1 MKNWDPVRVGFFLA
15 LRGVRRS
22 SKWTNLLIIAVMA
35 LTFLNLVVVSGIL
48 VGLIEGVV
56 KTIRTHYISDILISN
71 KLENNFI
78 ERTPFILSV
87 LENIPEI
94 AAVTPRSVASGV
106 VEADYKII
114 RRASEIGNRAGT
126 SIAGID
132 PEVEDAVTNLSKL
145 IIVGEYLTPTD
156 YDQVLVGAL
165 LLKKYLNVDS
175 QSFQAL
181 DNVDVGSTIRVTVE
195 GSVREVKVKGI
206 VRSKA
211 DEIDRRVFFI
221 NRQLRPMIGRED
233 YNADEIAIKLKP
245 GADPDTIRD
254 LIIAQGIDRYAR
266 VQTYEDAEPK
276 FVKDMKQT
284 FALLGNIISSIGLV
298 VASITIFIVIFI
310 NAITRRKYI
319 GILKGI
325 GVSGRTIEISYIFQ
339 AIFYAVIGTT
349 IGIVIVYGGLQPY
362 LLAHPINF
370 PFSDGILVVT
380 PLGTVVRALI
390 LFIATVISGYIPA
403 RLVVR
408 GNTLDAILGRK

>member
-1 MKNWDPVRVGFFLA
+1 MSNLNPVRVGFFLA
-15 LRGVRRS
+15 GRQVRRA
-22 SKWTNLLIIAVMA
+22 SKWTNLLIIIVMA

-56 KTIRTHYISDILISN
+56 KTIRTRYTSDILISN

-87 LENIPEI
+87 LDDIPEI
-94 AAVTPRSVASGV
+94 AAISARSVEGGT

-132 PEVEDAVTNLSKL
+132 PEREDAVTGLSQL
-145 IIVGEYLTPTD
+145 VIAGEYLTPTD

-181 DNVDVGSTIRVTVE
+181 DNVDVGSTIRVTVD
-195 GSVREVKVKGI
+195 GSVREVRVKGI
-206 VRSKA
+206 IKSKA

-221 NRQLRPMIGRED
+221 TNQLRPMIGRED

-245 GADPDTIRD
+245 GADPVAIRD

-284 FALLGNIISSIGLV
+284 FGLLGNIISSIGLV

-339 AIFYAVIGTT
+339 AIFYALVGTA
-349 IGIVIVYGGLQPY
+349 IGIIIVYAGLKPY

-380 PLGTVVRALI
+380 PLGTFVRALI
-390 LFIATVISGYIPA
+390 LFIATLISGYIPA
-403 RLVVR
+403 RLVVS
-408 GNTLDAILGRK
+408 GNTLDAILGRN

>member
-1 MKNWDPVRVGFFLA
+1 MSNLTPVRVGFFLA
-15 LRGVRRS
+15 LRGVRRANR
-22 SKWTNLLIIAVMA
+22 WTNLLIILVMA
-35 LTFLNLVVVSGIL
+35 LTYLNLVVVSGIL
-48 VGLIEGVV
+48 VGLIEGIV
-56 KTIRTHYISDILISN
+56 KTIRTHYTSDILISN

-87 LENIPEI
+87 LKNVPEI
-94 AAVTPRSVASGV
+94 AAMSPRSVASGV

-114 RRASEIGNRAGT
+114 RKASEIGNRAGT
-126 SIAGID
+126 SIVGID
-132 PEVEDAVTNLSKL
+132 PEAEDAVTNLSEL
-145 IIVGEYLTPTD
+145 IIAGEYLTPTD
-156 YDQVLVGAL
+156 YDHVLVGAL
-165 LLKKYLNVDS
+165 LLKKYLNVES
-175 QSFQAL
+175 QSFQVL
-181 DNVDVGSTIRVTVE
+181 ENVDVGSTIRVTVE

-221 NRQLRPMIGRED
+221 NGQLRPMIGRED
-233 YNADEIAIKLKP
+233 YNADEIAIKLQEN
-245 GADPDTIRD
+245 ADPNTIRD
-254 LIIAQGIDRYAR
+254 LIIAQGVDRYAR
-266 VQTYEDAEPK
+266 VQTYDDAEPK

-284 FALLGNIISSIGLV
+284 FALLGNLISSVGLV

-325 GVSGRTIEISYIFQ
+325 GVSGQTIEISYIFQ
-339 AIFYAVIGTT
+339 AVFYAVVGTT
-349 IGIVIVYGGLQPY
+349 IGIIIVYAGLRPY

-380 PLGTVVRALI
+380 PLGTVIRPLT
-390 LFIATVISGYIPA
+390 LLIATLISGYIPA

>member
-1 MKNWDPVRVGFFLA
+1 MNNLTPVRVGFFLA
-15 LRGVRRS
+15 TRGVRRAS
-22 SKWTNLLIIAVMA
+22 RWTNLLIIIVMA

-56 KTIRTHYISDILISN
+56 KTIRTHYTSDIFISN

-87 LENIPEI
+87 LKNIPEI
-94 AAVTPRSVASGV
+94 AAVSPRSIESGV
-106 VEADYKII
+106 AEGDYKVI

-132 PEVEDAVTNLSKL
+132 PEAEDAVTGLSQLL
-145 IIVGEYLTPTD
+145 IAGEYLTPTD
-156 YDQVLVGAL
+156 YDHVLVGAL
-165 LLKKYLNVDS
+165 LLKKYFNVDS

-181 DNVDVGSTIRVTVE
+181 ENVDVGSTIRITVD

-206 VRSKA
+206 IRSKA
-211 DEIDRRVFFI
+211 DEIDRRVFFV
-221 NRQLRPMIGRED
+221 NTQLRPMIGRED

-245 GADPDTIRD
+245 GADPVTIRD
-254 LIIAQGIDRYAR
+254 LIIAQGVDRYAR

-310 NAITRRKYI
+310 NAITHRKYI

-339 AIFYAVIGTT
+339 AMFYAIIGTAL
-349 IGIVIVYGGLQPY
+349 GIIIVYAGLRPY
-362 LLAHPINF
+362 LFAHPINF

-380 PLGTVVRALI
+380 ALGTVIRAII
-390 LFIATVISGYIPA
+390 LFVATLISGYIPA